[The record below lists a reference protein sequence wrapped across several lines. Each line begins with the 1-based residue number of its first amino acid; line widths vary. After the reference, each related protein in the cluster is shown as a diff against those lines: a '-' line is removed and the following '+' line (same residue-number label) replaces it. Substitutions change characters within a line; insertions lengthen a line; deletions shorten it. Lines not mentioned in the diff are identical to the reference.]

1 MISIYI
7 ISFFFVFLYA
17 WGGNT
22 NGTWS
27 PKIMTIGGL
36 GFLLT
41 VVVSSWISFKGSS
54 WLWINIIWT
63 STIIWLILS
72 GIFQRIFK
80 YSWVDTLSPTPRQIR
95 KKIKEMANG
104 E

>member
-1 MISIYI
+1 
-7 ISFFFVFLYA
+7 
-17 WGGNT
+17 
-22 NGTWS
+22 
-27 PKIMTIGGL
+27 MTIGGL

-72 GIFQRIFK
+72 GIFQRT
-80 YSWVDTLSPTPRQIR
+80 TLPELKVFSQNNQE
-95 KKIKEMANG
+95 KKGLCGLKIMGKLSYF
-104 E
+104 